1 MRRVYKLVSRDRA
14 KPVERVNQE
23 RDIGQLIKR
32 LDMLDDRLDNIDSI
46 VTSLV
51 ERVMGRPLVIEV
63 TCPNC
68 GQTVQVNVT
77 SSVRLRGKE

>member
-1 MRRVYKLVSRDRA
+1 MVSQDRA
-14 KPVERVNQE
+14 EPSKQVKQD

-32 LDMLDDRLDNIDSI
+32 LDMLDDRLDNMDSI

-51 ERVMGRPLVIEV
+51 ERVMARPLVIEV

-68 GQTVQVNVT
+68 GQTIQISVT
-77 SSVRLRGKE
+77 SGVRMRGKE

>member
-1 MRRVYKLVSRDRA
+1 LVSQDRA
-14 KPVERVNQE
+14 EPGKQVKQD

-32 LDMLDDRLDNIDSI
+32 LDMLDDRLDNMDSI

-51 ERVMGRPLVIEV
+51 ERVMARPLVIEV

-68 GQTVQVNVT
+68 GQTIQINIT
-77 SSVRLRGKE
+77 SGVRLRGKE

>member
-1 MRRVYKLVSRDRA
+1 LISQNKADPVKKANRDL
-14 KPVERVNQE
+14 
-23 RDIGQLIKR
+23 DIGQLIKR
-32 LDMLDDRLDNIDSI
+32 LDLLEERLDNMDSI

-68 GQTVQVNVT
+68 HQAIQINVT

>member
-1 MRRVYKLVSRDRA
+1 LVSQDRGEPG
-14 KPVERVNQE
+14 KQVKQD

-32 LDMLDDRLDNIDSI
+32 LDMLDDRLDNMDSI

-51 ERVMGRPLVIEV
+51 ERVMARPLVIEV

-68 GQTVQVNVT
+68 GQTVQINVT
-77 SSVRLRGKE
+77 SGVRLRGKE

>member
-1 MRRVYKLVSRDRA
+1 LVSQDRG
-14 KPVERVNQE
+14 KPGRQVNQDRE
-23 RDIGQLIKR
+23 VGQLIKR
-32 LDMLDDRLDNIDSI
+32 LDMLDERLDNIDSI

-68 GQTVQVNVT
+68 GQTVQINVT
-77 SSVRLRGKE
+77 SGVRLRGKE

>member
-1 MRRVYKLVSRDRA
+1 LVSQDRT
-14 KPVERVNQE
+14 KIGRQVNQDRE
-23 RDIGQLIKR
+23 VGQLIKR
-32 LDMLDDRLDNIDSI
+32 LDMLDERLDNIDSV

-68 GQTVQVNVT
+68 GQTVQINVT
-77 SSVRLRGKE
+77 SGVRLRGKA

>member
-1 MRRVYKLVSRDRA
+1 LVSQDRT
-14 KPVERVNQE
+14 KPGRPVNQDRE
-23 RDIGQLIKR
+23 AGQLIKR
-32 LDMLDDRLDNIDSI
+32 LDMLDERLDNIDSV

-68 GQTVQVNVT
+68 GQTVQINVT
-77 SSVRLRGKE
+77 SGVRLRGKG

>member
-1 MRRVYKLVSRDRA
+1 LVPQSKANPA
-14 KPVERVNQE
+14 KQANQDLDNE
-23 RDIGQLIKR
+23 QLAKR
-32 LDMLDDRLDNIDSI
+32 LDMLESRLDNMDSI
-46 VTSLV
+46 MVSLV

>member
-1 MRRVYKLVSRDRA
+1 MASQGRA
-14 KPVERVNQE
+14 DSGKQSKQE

-32 LDMLDDRLDNIDSI
+32 LDMLDERLDNMDSI

-51 ERVMGRPLVIEV
+51 ERVMGRPLVLEV

-68 GQTVQVNVT
+68 GQTVQVHIT
-77 SSVRLRGKE
+77 SGVRLRGKE